1 MMNKIKF
8 LMGLVVGLCI
18 VNIGLMG
25 FILLRSQVPTPPPP
39 GMHPEDRPR
48 HLIIQ
53 KLSLDKEQVAK
64 YDELIANHR
73 NTVRSLEKQMMDTKN
88 KLYSTL
94 VSPPGEKDSLVKQLG
109 SLQEQIETVHYNHF
123 LDIKKLC
130 SPEQQQKFNELT
142 TEIAEYFRPP
152 HPPGR

>member
-1 MMNKIKF
+1 MNKIKF
-8 LMGLVVGLCI
+8 LMGVVVGLCI

-25 FILLRSQVPTPPPP
+25 FILFRSQPHPLPP
-39 GMHPEDRPR
+39 GMPPEDRPR

-64 YDELIANHR
+64 YDELIAAHR
-73 NTVRSLEKQMMDTKN
+73 DAVHKLEMQIMDSKN

-94 VSPPGEKDSLVKQLG
+94 VSGAEKDSLVSRLG
-109 SLQEQIETVHYNHF
+109 NLPQQMETVHYNHF

-130 SPEQQQKFNELT
+130 RPDQQQKFHELT
-142 TEIAEYFRPP
+142 TDLAEYFRPP
-152 HPPGR
+152 HKM